1 MKDYKA
7 LLEQAQEN
15 IIKGKQLE
23 SRKEK
28 LHSQLR
34 DLEEKAEELRKIKYK
49 EEREVEQL
57 ERFSLSALFAKLT
70 GTLDE
75 RTEKEKS
82 EAYAASVKYVA
93 AMGEAELVRED
104 LRRTSE
110 ALSVLGNYE
119 RKYHQIL
126 EEKKREL
133 TECET
138 EEGRRIL
145 ELEQQKADYKGQL
158 KEIDEAISAG
168 NSAMGG
174 IARIEESLKSA
185 KNWSTWDM
193 VGGGMASDMMKHSRL
208 NEAQRQAEELQRQL
222 RKFKIE
228 LADIQV
234 DCELQLQIEG
244 FLKFA
249 DFFFDGI
256 FVDWTVHS
264 KIENSAQ
271 EVQTVKN
278 QVEKVL
284 HFLENKRI
292 EKREQIDEAER
303 QLNQIVYS
311 A

>member
-49 EEREVEQL
+49 EERDVEQL

>member
-93 AMGEAELVRED
+93 AMGEAELVQED

>member
-49 EEREVEQL
+49 EERDVEQL

-264 KIENSAQ
+264 KIEGSVTTNG
-271 EVQTVKN
+271 
-278 QVEKVL
+278 
-284 HFLENKRI
+284 
-292 EKREQIDEAER
+292 
-303 QLNQIVYS
+303 
-311 A
+311 

>member
-49 EEREVEQL
+49 EERDVEQL

-93 AMGEAELVRED
+93 AMGEAELVQED

>member
-1 MKDYKA
+1 
-7 LLEQAQEN
+7 
-15 IIKGKQLE
+15 
-23 SRKEK
+23 
-28 LHSQLR
+28 
-34 DLEEKAEELRKIKYK
+34 
-49 EEREVEQL
+49 
-57 ERFSLSALFAKLT
+57 
-70 GTLDE
+70 
-75 RTEKEKS
+75 
-82 EAYAASVKYVA
+82 
-93 AMGEAELVRED
+93 
-104 LRRTSE
+104 
-110 ALSVLGNYE
+110 
-119 RKYHQIL
+119 
-126 EEKKREL
+126 
-133 TECET
+133 
-138 EEGRRIL
+138 
-145 ELEQQKADYKGQL
+145 
-158 KEIDEAISAG
+158 
-168 NSAMGG
+168 
-174 IARIEESLKSA
+174 
-185 KNWSTWDM
+185 M

>member
-1 MKDYKA
+1 
-7 LLEQAQEN
+7 
-15 IIKGKQLE
+15 
-23 SRKEK
+23 
-28 LHSQLR
+28 
-34 DLEEKAEELRKIKYK
+34 
-49 EEREVEQL
+49 
-57 ERFSLSALFAKLT
+57 
-70 GTLDE
+70 
-75 RTEKEKS
+75 
-82 EAYAASVKYVA
+82 
-93 AMGEAELVRED
+93 
-104 LRRTSE
+104 
-110 ALSVLGNYE
+110 
-119 RKYHQIL
+119 
-126 EEKKREL
+126 
-133 TECET
+133 
-138 EEGRRIL
+138 
-145 ELEQQKADYKGQL
+145 
-158 KEIDEAISAG
+158 
-168 NSAMGG
+168 MGG